1 MKEIVLKKGK
11 NKFRIKLLT
20 NKDDYLLVIR
30 KKLGIKKNVM
40 EDLLEEQRPNTLNFK
55 DYSLVS
61 MSFPTG
67 ETLKTGSNL
76 LQINFIIK
84 TNELIIITNKESKR
98 VNNAFSKLTTIEFS
112 GVTNALSYIIDSVRE
127 QTIDMLEEVDEYLD
141 KKEKDIVRS
150 KINKSLLIEM
160 YDLKERMYYIYKT
173 VKGNLEVVR
182 ELYDGRV
189 KFVKNKYFSEHHED
203 RSLYMLDLINY
214 LREAIS
220 NKIETYLSLMSHN
233 VNEQMYKLTVLG
245 SILLI
250 PTLIS
255 GFFGMNVVLPSLGF
269 WELIGISSLLS
280 FLTYLLIKK

>member
-98 VNNAFSKLTTIEFS
+98 VNNAFSNLTSIEFS

-127 QTIDMLEEVDEYLD
+127 QTIEILEEVEEYL
-141 KKEKDIVRS
+141 E
-150 KINKSLLIEM
+150 
-160 YDLKERMYYIYKT
+160 
-173 VKGNLEVVR
+173 
-182 ELYDGRV
+182 
-189 KFVKNKYFSEHHED
+189 FH
-203 RSLYMLDLINY
+203 
-214 LREAIS
+214 
-220 NKIETYLSLMSHN
+220 
-233 VNEQMYKLTVLG
+233 KL
-245 SILLI
+245 
-250 PTLIS
+250 
-255 GFFGMNVVLPSLGF
+255 NH
-269 WELIGISSLLS
+269 
-280 FLTYLLIKK
+280 YQ